1 MDIFLALVAVVDGV
15 LVICGA
21 VVFLVKPLRS
31 RFFKDKEQRN
41 GIMCL
46 LRKDMLDI
54 YYANKDSKVIREY
67 EYKNFISC
75 YEAYKAMG
83 GNSFID
89 HIKVEVDDFVIER

>member
-1 MDIFLALVAVVDGV
+1 MNAFLTFVAVVDGIPV
-15 LVICGA
+15 VCGA
-21 VVFLVKPLRS
+21 VVFFVKPLRNK
-31 RFFKDKEQRN
+31 FFKDKEQRN

-54 YYANKDSKVIREY
+54 YYANKDSKHIREY

-89 HIKVEVDDFVIER
+89 HIKVEVDDFEIER

>member
-1 MDIFLALVAVVDGV
+1 MNIFLAAVAVVDGI
-15 LVICGA
+15 LVVCGA
-21 VVFLVKPLRS
+21 VVFFVKPLRA

-54 YYANKDSKVIREY
+54 YYANKDTKHIREY

-89 HIKVEVDDFVIER
+89 HVKSEVDEFEIER